1 MNYPFRLIG
10 LLIVGLLVVSE
21 INAQNG
27 GEGLIRGTVINPQ
40 GEPVVGANVFV
51 KKVKTGVATDVEGR
65 FEISLKPGT
74 YDLRISYV
82 AYNTTTIKDVKVKRG
97 GVNVLGNIQL
107 SNDSNALKGVVI
119 NADRIKSSERAM
131 LSLKQQSVQMIDGI
145 SAETFRETGD
155 GNAAS
160 AMKRVT
166 GVSVQD
172 GKYVYVRGLGGRYTK
187 TTLNGIAVPSLD
199 PNRNSLQMD
208 IFPTTVLSNIVVSKT
223 FTADQPANFSGG
235 LVDIETRSFPAEKTF
250 SVSAGIGYNPS
261 MHFQNDFLTYN
272 GGNLDFL
279 GMDDGKRQI
288 PTKGVDRV
296 PFQTQALGGGKP
308 AKQFKNILNNFT
320 PQMGVER
327 DKSFMDF
334 DLSVSGGNQK
344 PLSDVLGGIFS
355 TSDMKLGYNFAVV
368 YKNSRSFYDNAEFN
382 SYGKPDNNSV
392 YQLELRES
400 QKGAYSKESALVG
413 GLGGLAL
420 KSEKSKYRFNVL
432 RLQNGVKKTGLYKY
446 RGLDQGSVFDAIQ
459 HNLEYSERTLNNF
472 LLSGSHYL
480 SEGDW
485 ELDWRIS
492 PTFSSVDDPDVRF
505 SRVRVDTLNQGQ
517 KVDYSI
523 GSESGIPRRTWRDL
537 DQVNYNGQFNAKYN
551 TKVFGRKAF
560 IKSGVSY
567 LYKQRDY
574 SIKAFNINPQRSFE
588 IKGTDP
594 DPILA
599 DSNLWSLDN
608 TSGTIYSPTHINS
621 SGERANRNAYSA
633 NVHKPAAYVSSQF
646 KPLPELNII
655 AGIRSEYYLQRYSD
669 IQANNRKVLDDL
681 DFFPSLNM
689 TYELSSS
696 QNLRFS
702 YSQTIAR
709 PSLKEASAVTI
720 FDPISGRFF
729 NGGLTEIKEWDGN
742 LTATRVQNFDLR
754 WEWFQQNSQMVSV
767 SAFYKTFDNPI
778 EIVQLVEA
786 KNNLQPRNVGDGQ
799 LAGIEVEIRQNLT
812 TLHRALD
819 GFSFNGNF
827 TYTKSSIDISKN
839 EMRSRERTA
848 RQGQNVDDTRP
859 MTRQAP
865 YIINGGLAYE
875 SPNGAFQ
882 ASTYYNV
889 KGRTL
894 YLVGS
899 GDQPDVYQEPFHNL
913 KFNAGYNFGKDDMFS
928 LSFEVTNI
936 LKDDRE
942 KFFQAYQAQDR
953 IFSRISPGR
962 TFSLGFGVN
971 F

>member
-1 MNYPFRLIG
+1 MHYPFRLIG
-10 LLIVGLLVVSE
+10 LLVIVLLPVFKA
-21 INAQNG
+21 NAQNS

-82 AYNTTTIKDVKVKRG
+82 AYNTTTVKGVTVEPG
-97 GVNVLGNIQL
+97 DVNVLGNVQL
-107 SNDSNALKGVVI
+107 SSDSNALKGVVI
-119 NADRIKSSERAM
+119 SADRIKNSERAM

-145 SAETFRETGD
+145 SAEKFRETGD

-166 GVSVQD
+166 GVSVQE
-172 GKYVYVRGLGGRYTK
+172 GKYVFVRGLGGRYTK
-187 TTLNGIAVPSLD
+187 TTLNGVSVPSLD

-208 IFPTTVLSNIVVSKT
+208 IFPTTVLSNMVVSKT

-235 LVDIETRSFPAEKTF
+235 LVDIETRAFPAEKTF
-250 SVSAGIGYNPS
+250 SISGGIGYNPS
-261 MHFQNDFLTYN
+261 MHFQDNFLTYN

-279 GMDDGKRQI
+279 GMDDGTREI
-288 PTKGVDRV
+288 PTQGVDRV
-296 PFQTQALGGGKP
+296 PFQTQALGGGEE
-308 AKQFKNILNNFT
+308 AEQFVDILNDFS
-320 PQMGVER
+320 PQMGVQR
-327 DKSFMDF
+327 SQSFMDY

-344 PLSDVLGGIFS
+344 PLGEVIGPFS
-355 TSDMKLGYNFAVV
+355 GSDMKLGYNFAVV
-368 YKNSRSFYDNAEFN
+368 YKNGRSYYDNAEFN
-382 SYGKPDNNSV
+382 AYGKPDNNSILK
-392 YQLELRES
+392 LELRES
-400 QKGAYSKESALVG
+400 QQGAYTKESVLTG

-446 RGLDQGSVFDAIQ
+446 RGKDQGSVFDAIQ

-485 ELDWRIS
+485 ELDWRLS

-517 KVDYSI
+517 KVDYSV
-523 GSESGIPRRTWRDL
+523 GSESGIPQRIWRNL
-537 DQVNYNGQFNAKYN
+537 DEVNYNGQFDAKYN
-551 TKVFGRKAF
+551 TKIFGRKGF
-560 IKSGVSY
+560 IKTGVSY

-574 SIKAFNINPQRSFE
+574 NIKAFNINPQQDVE
-588 IKGTDP
+588 INGTNP
-594 DPILA
+594 DQILA
-599 DSNLWSLDN
+599 DSNLWSLEN
-608 TSGTIYSPTHINS
+608 TGGTIYSPNHINN
-621 SGERANRNAYSA
+621 SGKRANRNAYSA

-655 AGIRSEYYLQRYSD
+655 AGVRSEYYLQRYSD
-669 IQANNRKVLDDL
+669 IEADNRRVLDDL

-689 TYELSSS
+689 TYALSSS

-702 YSQTIAR
+702 ASQTIAR

-729 NGGLTEIKEWDGN
+729 NGGLNDIKEWEGN

-754 WEWFQQNSQMVSV
+754 WEWFQQKGQMLSV

-799 LAGIEVEIRQNLT
+799 LAGIEVEVRQKLT
-812 TLHRALD
+812 TIYSGLK

-827 TYTKSSIDISKN
+827 TLTESRIDISSN
-839 EMRSRERTA
+839 ELRSRERTA
-848 RQGQNVDDTRP
+848 REGQNVDDTRP

-865 YIINGGLAYE
+865 YIVNGGLIYE
-875 SPNGAFQ
+875 TPNGSFQ

-913 KFNAGYNFGKDDMFS
+913 KFNASYNFGAEDMFS
-928 LSFEVTNI
+928 LSFEATN
-936 LKDDRE
+936 LLNDDRE
-942 KFFQAYQAQDR
+942 KFFDAFQAQDR